1 MTAWVFACLI
11 LWFILQKRELKR
23 FYEQQDAKRKEV
35 KATQKEVELTNVLN
49 SHQDVVVV
57 FTTEE
62 LLIENADD
70 VSSRELDLRIEFS
83 NNRSMDVFGID
94 LSQLSARQLVLPQ
107 FLPCDRLQ
115 DSAHISNDKA
125 KITELRKSI
134 KASLWT
140 GLALEDSCLVS
151 LKEILQK

>member
-49 SHQDVVVV
+49 LHQDVVVV

-94 LSQLSARQLVLPQ
+94 LSQLSVRQLVLPQ
-107 FLPCDRLQ
+107 FLPCDRL
-115 DSAHISNDKA
+115 
-125 KITELRKSI
+125 
-134 KASLWT
+134 
-140 GLALEDSCLVS
+140 
-151 LKEILQK
+151 